1 MSSKTGDMADKEK
14 GEDETAALPPPLP
27 AQPKAFV
34 FDLLTGLMDSWSLW
48 NKAAGS
54 PYVGKQWRLS
64 YLWLTFGTGKY
75 KPYEQLVRRAADA
88 TRAAGERL
96 PADAPDKLFELW
108 QQGGLKP
115 WPETIET
122 LTLLRERHP
131 NAKFGVFTNC
141 SAELGHIAAKACQSD
156 KFQFDAVLT
165 AEEAGF
171 YKPRKETRRA
181 ILKLMG
187 LNMHDCKETVF
198 VAGSFLDV
206 EGPLRDGMCV
216 LWNNHAKMQAPPGV
230 KPHREQHTLNGALQ
244 EYLREPA

>member
-1 MSSKTGDMADKEK
+1 MLASSGGCHTSGSLLARANTRWASCTIDVVTILEADCR
-14 GEDETAALPPPLP
+14 ALNVP
-27 AQPKAFV
+27 ARCLQ
-34 FDLLTGLMDSWSLW
+34 
-48 NKAAGS
+48 
-54 PYVGKQWRLS
+54 
-64 YLWLTFGTGKY
+64 
-75 KPYEQLVRRAADA
+75 PYEQLVRRAADA